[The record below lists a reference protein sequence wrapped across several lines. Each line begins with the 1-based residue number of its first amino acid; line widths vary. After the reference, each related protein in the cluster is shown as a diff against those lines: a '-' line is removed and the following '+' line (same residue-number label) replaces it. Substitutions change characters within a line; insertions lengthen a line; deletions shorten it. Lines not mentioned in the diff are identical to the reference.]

1 MADPLSPLSITALCR
16 DCLAEFAAEV
26 STCSRCGSERVL
38 RHAELGRLTMAHI
51 DCDAFYAAIEKRDR
65 PELADKPVLIG
76 GGTRGV
82 VATACY
88 IARQYGPRSAMPMFK
103 ALELCP
109 HAVVLKPDMAKYK
122 RVAAQVR
129 AIFDAATPLVEP
141 LSLDEAFLDL
151 SGTETLFRRTAAATL
166 AHIAR
171 EIERTIGITV
181 SIGLSDTK
189 FLAKMASDAD
199 KPRATGDRRW

>member
-1 MADPLSPLSITALCR
+1 MIAIATPASLAPHTVTALCR
-16 DCLAEFAAEV
+16 DCLAEFTSAV
-26 STCSRCGSERVL
+26 DTCPRCGSPRVIN
-38 RHAELGRLTMAHI
+38 HPDLGRLAFAHI

-88 IARQYGPRSAMPMFK
+88 ISRRYGPRSAMPMFK

-109 HAVVLKPDMAKYK
+109 HAVVIKPDMAKYK
-122 RVAAQVR
+122 LAAAQVR

-151 SGTETLFRRTAAATL
+151 SGTATLFKRTPAANTNS
-166 AHIAR
+166 
-171 EIERTIGITV
+171 ER
-181 SIGLSDTK
+181 SAL
-189 FLAKMASDAD
+189 
-199 KPRATGDRRW
+199 